1 MSIIPSFKM
10 NAIDDVIFQG
20 CLLFLN
26 FSEKC
31 LKLNHML
38 LLSFNTQYTLG
49 IVHSGTNTRRGLR
62 QVTSSGR
69 IHFGHVLLA
78 SSEASSTSPKWIRPK
93 LVTCRR
99 PLRVF
104 VPECTYPEMY
114 NCTQHIG
121 PKNKQIMEF
130 KTPLDKNVQIYRQYK
145 SWKESI
151 IYRIHL

>member
-62 QVTSSGR
+62 QGTSSGR
-69 IHFGHVLLA
+69 IHSETNTRRSMLLA
-78 SSEASSTSPKWIRPK
+78 FGSRARFARG
-93 LVTCRR
+93 LR
-99 PLRVF
+99 PLRGLRLQ
-104 VPECTYPEMY
+104 ECQGNLE
-114 NCTQHIG
+114 
-121 PKNKQIMEF
+121 
-130 KTPLDKNVQIYRQYK
+130 
-145 SWKESI
+145 
-151 IYRIHL
+151 